1 MQNTNIM
8 PGFNDGV
15 FDALKLKVENMDP
28 KDRCVSL
35 IFDEMALKSA
45 LVYNNGLD
53 IIEGLED
60 LGELGS
66 SHFVA
71 DHALAFMVQGLYTK
85 WKQPLAYFLT
95 AGTVRAE
102 TLQTLTHRCLAK
114 LEAIGLDTMALICDQ
129 GTNNRRFLQTLEK
142 VSIEKPYIVYNNKRV
157 FVIYD
162 PPYLLKNVWNNFMK
176 SNYKYGDVEVRWQY
190 IVDFYN
196 RDKTMSIRM
205 APKLTDRHI
214 ILPPFSAMHVNLA
227 AQTLSH
233 SVAAGI
239 NTLCT
244 LNYLPDDASVTAE
257 FIETFDQLFNTF
269 NSASRKSSH
278 KYKHAFRDNSGHI
291 PFLNSCLQFL
301 SKVKT
306 MENAIVPCLIG
317 WQISIKSLLALWKN
331 LQRKGFKY
339 FLTNRLNQDC
349 IENLFSI
356 IRGSGGH
363 RDNLNCE
370 QFRAS
375 FRHIIVDNLF
385 VHSPSANC
393 AFDPDKILL
402 FIYIYILN
410 NNSKNNLIW

>member
-1 MQNTNIM
+1 
-8 PGFNDGV
+8 
-15 FDALKLKVENMDP
+15 
-28 KDRCVSL
+28 
-35 IFDEMALKSA
+35 
-45 LVYNNGLD
+45 
-53 IIEGLED
+53 
-60 LGELGS
+60 
-66 SHFVA
+66 
-71 DHALAFMVQGLYTK
+71 
-85 WKQPLAYFLT
+85 
-95 AGTVRAE
+95 
-102 TLQTLTHRCLAK
+102 
-114 LEAIGLDTMALICDQ
+114 
-129 GTNNRRFLQTLEK
+129 
-142 VSIEKPYIVYNNKRV
+142 
-157 FVIYD
+157 
-162 PPYLLKNVWNNFMK
+162 MK

-214 ILPPFSAMHVNLA
+214 ILPPFSAMRVNLA

-257 FIETFDQLFNTF
+257 FIETFDQLFNTL

-291 PFLNSCLQFL
+291 PFLNSCLRFL

-317 WQISIKSLLALWKN
+317 WQISIKSLLALWEN

-339 FLTNRLNQDC
+339 FLTNTLNQDC
-349 IENLFSI
+349 VENLFSI

-363 RDNLNCE
+363 RDNPNCE
-370 QFRAS
+370 Q
-375 FRHIIVDNLF
+375 L
-385 VHSPSANC
+385 
-393 AFDPDKILL
+393 
-402 FIYIYILN
+402 
-410 NNSKNNLIW
+410 

>member
-1 MQNTNIM
+1 MKKYLPQDTVHFIERQIILQHSAKKGRRYATSDKMLDLSVFDQSQKAYRILSKLFALPSKRTLQKYMQNTNIM

-53 IIEGLED
+53 IIEGFED

-71 DHALAFMVQGLYTK
+71 DHALAFMVRGLYTK

-95 AGTVRAE
+95 AGTVREE

-114 LEAIGLDTMALICDQ
+114 LEAIGLDIMALICDQ
-129 GTNNRRFLQTLEK
+129 GNNNRQFLQTLEK
-142 VSIEKPYIVYNNKRV
+142 VSIEKPYIVNNNKRV

-162 PPYLLKNVWNNFMK
+162 PPHLLKNVWNNFMK

-205 APKLTDRHI
+205 APKLTEWHI
-214 ILPPFSAMHVNLA
+214 ILPPFSAMHVNLT

-239 NTLCT
+239 NTLCM

-269 NSASRKSSH
+269 NSASHKSSH

-291 PFLNSCLQFL
+291 PFLNSCLRFL

-306 MENAIVPCLIG
+306 MENCYCPMFDWLANFN
-317 WQISIKSLLALWKN
+317 QKSVSSLGKSTKK
-331 LQRKGFKY
+331 R
-339 FLTNRLNQDC
+339 
-349 IENLFSI
+349 I
-356 IRGSGGH
+356 
-363 RDNLNCE
+363 
-370 QFRAS
+370 
-375 FRHIIVDNLF
+375 
-385 VHSPSANC
+385 
-393 AFDPDKILL
+393 
-402 FIYIYILN
+402 
-410 NNSKNNLIW
+410 